1 VEKLARFVDKEEN
14 IGVKLIVSA
23 HVLERISHVAS
34 TGIKQRYYPIR
45 GFRSFTSA
53 SRFCQAF
60 DEVRQV
66 FRVRTTMEQKISLA
80 EQHLMFRQRLDVLKA
95 MFAMA

>member
-1 VEKLARFVDKEEN
+1 M
-14 IGVKLIVSA
+14 
-23 HVLERISHVAS
+23 
-34 TGIKQRYYPIR
+34 R

-53 SRFCQAF
+53 FRFCQAF

-66 FRVRTTMEQKISLA
+66 FRVRTTMKQKISLA